1 MNCPKCNWD
10 LKYNEKDEFA
20 QWKCSRNSC
29 DWLATDKY
37 MRGLTDK
44 DVARIKKEVEDTI
57 RFRQKQ
63 QADREVAVIEAARKA
78 VEDEKTVH
86 DIAREHKGMASI
98 MDFAKEKK

>member
-1 MNCPKCNWD
+1 MKCPKCDWD
-10 LKYNEKDEFA
+10 LNHTPKDDIA
-20 QWKCSRNSC
+20 QWKCPRHGC
-29 DWLATDKY
+29 DWMATGDY